1 MMTFREKGVE
11 LMTLKTQ
18 LKGALVHVY
27 VVISILNVQVYKDFK
42 EVKINCLESLSRRKQ
57 L

>member
-1 MMTFREKGVE
+1 MTFREKGVQ

-27 VVISILNVQVYKDFK
+27 VVISILNVHVHKNFK
-42 EVKINCLESLSRRKQ
+42 EIKINCLESFSRRKQ

>member
-1 MMTFREKGVE
+1 MTFREKGVK

-27 VVISILNVQVYKDFK
+27 VVISILNVQVHKDFK